1 MNAGNTLSRKQ
12 KNKLLKAADVKQTR
26 YNKGQFD
33 QAHPYWKS
41 GVLAQNKWILP
52 NARLKRGQGAQGP
65 DYWGKG
71 GRTPW
76 DQRGPNKCFW
86 KRSGAKAWRVCTGSS
101 NYPGQYKRKTPIDS
115 GRGRPRK
122 NPLPEQ
128 AAAPAQ
134 AASPRQNTLPT
145 PSDFRRAAQAIPDM
159 TWISAEQVI
168 PATTSTDQA
177 QPQINLTEFNPND
190 NESFY
195 DDNINN
201 DDYYDDNVG
210 NAFDVVN
217 VMQDDDMRGTRT
229 AQPKR
234 RKQPKRAV
242 KAPAKGTRSSKRVA
256 QAKKKKAKGGSFLDN
271 IGRTIADAHQL
282 ANNPI
287 VRDDAIYH
295 AMNPPPPRPIDYS

>member
-1 MNAGNTLSRKQ
+1 MLTRKE
-12 KNKLLKAADVKQTR
+12 KNKILRSLKVKQGEYR
-26 YNKGQFD
+26 DGRKA

-41 GVLAQNKWILP
+41 GVLSSKGWILP
-52 NARLKRGQGAQGP
+52 NARLKAGDGAQRRG
-65 DYWGKG
+65 YWGKG

-76 DQRGPNKCFW
+76 DQRGRNKCFW

-101 NYPGQYKRKTPIDS
+101 NYPGQYQRKTPIDS
-115 GRGRPRK
+115 GRGRPRT
-122 NPLPEQ
+122 NPQPISGVVTTHQ
-128 AAAPAQ
+128 PAGS
-134 AASPRQNTLPT
+134 ASTTLPT
-145 PSDFRRAAQAIPDM
+145 PKDFIAASQALP
-159 TWISAEQVI
+159 
-168 PATTSTDQA
+168 P
-177 QPQINLTEFNPND
+177 INLTEFNPND

-195 DDNINN
+195 NDNINN

-234 RKQPKRAV
+234 RKQPRRAV